1 MSSPSIWWDQR
12 RRARAREG
20 GSAGGIRG
28 RQGLGRGRQP
38 ALQSR
43 ESVERSDRRRH
54 RSGTTSRRL
63 AERVDRIARNRPA
76 SNLRSPGG
84 GPAVSH
90 GRWLAAGLVFGGA
103 SLGAAAQDDSAG
115 RRSQFRCA
123 QGTQFPRGGT
133 ARPPRAARAA
143 CSSSATTRSNSV
155 VSCPGSNRANASRR
169 GSTTGSRPWGR

>member
-115 RRSQFRCA
+115 RRAPVAISLRSGHA
-123 QGTQFPRGGT
+123 VPERGDGTP
-133 ARPPRAARAA
+133 AARRPRCLLELRNHALELGGELPGLE
-143 CSSSATTRSNSV
+143 
-155 VSCPGSNRANASRR
+155 SCERVKAR
-169 GSTTGSRPWGR
+169 